1 MDLKLIA
8 LPNKMRDSHQK
19 KVPTLWVE
27 AENELA
33 KDFMA
38 NFSKA
43 RFSKGRENEL
53 RTKKDVKVYKT

>member
-1 MDLKLIA
+1 MGSNPDASKLEK
-8 LPNKMRDSHQK
+8 LPKAKANKI
-19 KVPTLWVE
+19 PTLWVE

-53 RTKKDVKVYKT
+53 RTKKDVKV